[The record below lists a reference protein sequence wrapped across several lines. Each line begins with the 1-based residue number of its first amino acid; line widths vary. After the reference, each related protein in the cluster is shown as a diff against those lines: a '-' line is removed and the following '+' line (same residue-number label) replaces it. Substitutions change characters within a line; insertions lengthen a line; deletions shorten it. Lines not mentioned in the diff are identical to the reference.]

1 MNVLA
6 NRHDMAD
13 RDGAAAA
20 AGVPL
25 LPLEELL
32 PQCDFVS
39 LHLPLTATN
48 RHMIDAD
55 AIALMKPGAILI
67 NTSRGALVDVRAA
80 APCWQP
86 GTFDWQ
92 GRGCST
98 GGGAGGGARERRTGR
113 CGH

>member
-67 NTSRGALVDVRAA
+67 NTSRGALVDVSVLTPSVLLAA
-80 APCWQP
+80 RHTP
-86 GTFDWQ
+86 
-92 GRGCST
+92 
-98 GGGAGGGARERRTGR
+98 
-113 CGH
+113 

>member
-55 AIALMKPGAILI
+55 VIALMKPGAILI
-67 NTSRGALVDVRAA
+67 NTSRGALVDVGV
-80 APCWQP
+80 PIP
-86 GTFDWQ
+86 SVF
-92 GRGCST
+92 
-98 GGGAGGGARERRTGR
+98 ARHTP
-113 CGH
+113 